1 MSDYDSV
8 IAPWNDMKCHRV
20 PVNGRPSMINR
31 ILKLLR
37 LRKSDSE
44 YQLWGTASANDW
56 ARAMLGGTTGSREE
70 IASVLGSAMTS
81 GKSARIGRAARR
93 A

>member
-8 IAPWNDMKCHRV
+8 IAPWNDLQCHRV
-20 PVNGRPSMINR
+20 PVNARPSLIDQ

-37 LRKSDSE
+37 LRKSESD
-44 YQLWGTASANDW
+44 YHLWGTASANDW

-70 IASVLGSAMTS
+70 IASVLGSAVKS
-81 GKSARIGRAARR
+81 GKGIRVGRAARR